1 MGITEARVVTYA
13 NAGRIE
19 EVQYIIDQM
28 AEELDLIS
36 NELCNFVPFQTT
48 ILTNDSDSRDDKDL
62 KYFAE
67 HNIYDSDKQDKESD
81 LQHQFK
87 SE

>member
-1 MGITEARVVTYA
+1 MTDYKIKIEIERLLKMGITEARVVTYA

-48 ILTNDSDSRDDKDL
+48 ILTDDSDSGDDCKVEKCVL
-62 KYFAE
+62 KG
-67 HNIYDSDKQDKESD
+67 
-81 LQHQFK
+81 
-87 SE
+87 